1 MRKRLFPILI
11 FLISLAFLLSGC
23 KDERNWEDTYRW
35 MYSHLSEVW
44 AQSLEHAD
52 AEIAFF
58 GDSRVIGADW
68 YSAYPDKK
76 VINLGVGGDRISN
89 LLTRMSQIKAL
100 KEKGNLKYCFLAI
113 GGNDCLSSGFNTDT
127 FREEYDTLLTRLQE
141 LGITVYVNTIAGV
154 TSEGTSLSEKDAKK
168 ANSKMAQGNEII
180 RSLAE
185 EHKLTLIDMANL
197 MNNPDGTL
205 KAAYASSDG
214 VHFSAEGNAFWYE
227 TLRDYVNNCN

>member
-1 MRKRLFPILI
+1 MKRIALALSALILALF
-11 FLISLAFLLSGC
+11 LASC
-23 KDERNWEDTYRW
+23 SQDTVPESTYW
-35 MYSHLSEVW
+35 LMYSHLSEVW

-76 VINLGVGGDRISN
+76 VINLGVGGDKISN
-89 LLTRMSQIKAL
+89 LLLRMNQIKVLA
-100 KEKGNLKYCFLAI
+100 EKGNLKYCYLAI
-113 GGNDCLSSGFNTDT
+113 GGNDCLSSKFNTDT
-127 FREEYDTLLTRLQE
+127 FRSEYDTLLTKLQE

-180 RSLAE
+180 RDLAKS
-185 EHKLTLIDMANL
+185 HGMTLIDMAEQ

-205 KAAYASSDG
+205 KAAYASPDG
-214 VHFSAEGNAFWYE
+214 VHFSAEGNAFWYD
-227 TLRDYVNNCN
+227 TLRPYLYD

>member
-1 MRKRLFPILI
+1 MKRIALVLSALILALF
-11 FLISLAFLLSGC
+11 LASC
-23 KDERNWEDTYRW
+23 SQDTVPESTYW
-35 MYSHLSEVW
+35 LMYSHLSEVW

-76 VINLGVGGDRISN
+76 VINLGVGGDKISN
-89 LLTRMSQIKAL
+89 LLLRINQIKVLA
-100 KEKGNLKYCFLAI
+100 EKGNLKYCFLAI
-113 GGNDCLSSGFNTDT
+113 GGNDCLSSKFNTDT
-127 FREEYDTLLTRLQE
+127 FRSEYDTLLTKLQE

-180 RSLAE
+180 RELAQS
-185 EHKLTLIDMANL
+185 HGMTLIDMAEL
-197 MNNPDGTL
+197 MNNSDGTL
-205 KAAYASSDG
+205 KATYASPDG
-214 VHFSAEGNAFWYE
+214 VHFSTDGNAFWYD
-227 TLRDYVNNCN
+227 TLRPYLYD

>member
-1 MRKRLFPILI
+1 MNKITLVLSALILALF
-11 FLISLAFLLSGC
+11 LASC
-23 KDERNWEDTYRW
+23 SQDTVSESTYW
-35 MYSHLSEVW
+35 LMYSHLSEVW

-89 LLTRMSQIKAL
+89 LLTRMSQIKVL
-100 KEKGNLKYCFLAI
+100 GEKGNLKYCFLAI
-113 GGNDCLSSGFNTDT
+113 GGNDCLSSGFNTDI

-180 RSLAE
+180 RNLAQD
-185 EHKLTLIDMANL
+185 HGMTLIDMAEL

-205 KAAYASSDG
+205 KAVYASSDG

-227 TLRDYVNNCN
+227 TLRPYIEQ

>member
-1 MRKRLFPILI
+1 MKRIALVLSVLILALF
-11 FLISLAFLLSGC
+11 LASC
-23 KDERNWEDTYRW
+23 SQDTVPESTYW
-35 MYSHLSEVW
+35 LMYSHLSEVW
-44 AQSLEHAD
+44 SQSLEHAD

-89 LLTRMSQIKAL
+89 LLTRMSQIKIL
-100 KEKGNLKYCFLAI
+100 VEKGNLKTCFLAI

-127 FREEYDTLLTRLQE
+127 FREEYNTLLTQLQE

-154 TSEGTSLSEKDAKK
+154 MSEGTSLSEKDASK

-185 EHKLTLIDMANL
+185 EHKLTLIDMAAL
-197 MNNPDGTL
+197 MNNSDGTL

-227 TLRDYVNNCN
+227 TLRPYLYD

>member
-1 MRKRLFPILI
+1 MKRIALVLSALILALF
-11 FLISLAFLLSGC
+11 LASC
-23 KDERNWEDTYRW
+23 SQDTVPESTYW
-35 MYSHLSEVW
+35 LMYSHLSEVW

-89 LLTRMSQIKAL
+89 LLLRMNQIKVLA
-100 KEKGNLKYCFLAI
+100 EKGNLKYCFLAI
-113 GGNDCLSSGFNTDT
+113 GGNDCLSSKFNTDT
-127 FREEYDTLLTRLQE
+127 FRSEYDTLLSKLHE

-154 TSEGTSLSEKDAKK
+154 TSEGTSLSEKDAGK

-180 RSLAE
+180 RELAQS
-185 EHKLTLIDMANL
+185 HGMTLIDMAEL
-197 MNNPDGTL
+197 MNNTDGTL
-205 KAAYASSDG
+205 KAAYASPDG
-214 VHFSAEGNAFWYE
+214 VHFSADGNAFWYD
-227 TLRDYVNNCN
+227 TLRPYLND

>member
-1 MRKRLFPILI
+1 MKRIALVLSALILALF
-11 FLISLAFLLSGC
+11 LASC
-23 KDERNWEDTYRW
+23 SQDTVPESTYW
-35 MYSHLSEVW
+35 LMYSHLSEVW

-89 LLTRMSQIKAL
+89 LLLRMNQIKVLA
-100 KEKGNLKYCFLAI
+100 EKGNLKYCFLAI
-113 GGNDCLSSGFNTDT
+113 GGNDCLSSKFNTDT
-127 FREEYDTLLTRLQE
+127 FRSEYDTLLTKLQD

-154 TSEGTSLSEKDAKK
+154 TSEGTSLSENDAKK

-180 RSLAE
+180 RDLAQL
-185 EHKLTLIDMANL
+185 HGMTLIDMAEL

-205 KAAYASSDG
+205 KAAYASPDG
-214 VHFSAEGNAFWYE
+214 VHFSAEGNAFWYD
-227 TLRDYVNNCN
+227 TLRPYLYD

>member
-1 MRKRLFPILI
+1 MNKITLVLSALILALF
-11 FLISLAFLLSGC
+11 LASC
-23 KDERNWEDTYRW
+23 SQDTVSESTYW
-35 MYSHLSEVW
+35 LMYSHLSEVW

-89 LLTRMSQIKAL
+89 LLTRMSQIKVL
-100 KEKGNLKYCFLAI
+100 KARGTLKYCFLAI

-154 TSEGTSLSEKDAKK
+154 TPEGTSLSEKDAKK
-168 ANSKMAQGNEII
+168 ANSKMAQGNGII
-180 RSLAE
+180 RSLAQD
-185 EHKLTLIDMANL
+185 HGMTLIDMAEL
-197 MNNPDGTL
+197 MNNPDGSL
-205 KAAYASSDG
+205 KAAYASADG
-214 VHFSAEGNAFWYE
+214 VHFSAEGNAFWFE
-227 TLRDYVNNCN
+227 TLRPYIEQ

>member
-1 MRKRLFPILI
+1 MKRIALVLSALI
-11 FLISLAFLLSGC
+11 FTLFLASC
-23 KDERNWEDTYRW
+23 SQDTVPESTYW
-35 MYSHLSEVW
+35 LMYSHLSEVW

-89 LLTRMSQIKAL
+89 LLLRMNQIKVLA
-100 KEKGNLKYCFLAI
+100 EKGNLKYCFLAI
-113 GGNDCLSSGFNTDT
+113 GGNDCLSSKFNTDT
-127 FREEYDTLLTRLQE
+127 FRSEYDTLLTRLHE

-180 RSLAE
+180 RELAQS
-185 EHKLTLIDMANL
+185 HGMTLIDMAEL
-197 MNNPDGTL
+197 MNNSDGTL
-205 KAAYASSDG
+205 KASYASPDG
-214 VHFSAEGNAFWYE
+214 VHFSAEGNAFWYD
-227 TLRDYVNNCN
+227 TLRPYLYD

>member
-1 MRKRLFPILI
+1 MKRIALVLSALILALF
-11 FLISLAFLLSGC
+11 LASC
-23 KDERNWEDTYRW
+23 SQDTVPESTYW
-35 MYSHLSEVW
+35 LMYSHLSEVW

-68 YSAYPDKK
+68 YSAYPDKQ

-89 LLTRMSQIKAL
+89 LLLRMNQIKVLA
-100 KEKGNLKYCFLAI
+100 EKGNLKYCFLAI
-113 GGNDCLSSGFNTDT
+113 GGNDCLSSKFNTDT
-127 FREEYDTLLTRLQE
+127 FRSEYDTLLTKLQE

-180 RSLAE
+180 RDLAQL
-185 EHKLTLIDMANL
+185 HGMTLIDMAEL

-205 KAAYASSDG
+205 KAAYASPDG
-214 VHFSAEGNAFWYE
+214 VHFSADGNAFWYD
-227 TLRDYVNNCN
+227 TLRPYLYD

>member
-1 MRKRLFPILI
+1 MKRIALVLSALILALF
-11 FLISLAFLLSGC
+11 LASC
-23 KDERNWEDTYRW
+23 SQDTVPESTYW
-35 MYSHLSEVW
+35 LMYSHLSEVW

-89 LLTRMSQIKAL
+89 LLLRMNQIKVLA
-100 KEKGNLKYCFLAI
+100 EKGNLKYCFLAI
-113 GGNDCLSSGFNTDT
+113 GGNDCLSSKFNTDT
-127 FREEYDTLLTRLQE
+127 FRSEYDTLLTKLQE

-154 TSEGTSLSEKDAKK
+154 TSEGTSLSEKDAGK
-168 ANSKMAQGNEII
+168 ANSKMAPGNEII
-180 RSLAE
+180 RDLAQS
-185 EHKLTLIDMANL
+185 HGMTLIDMAEL

-205 KAAYASSDG
+205 KAAYASPDG
-214 VHFSAEGNAFWYE
+214 VHFSTEGNAFWYD
-227 TLRDYVNNCN
+227 TLRPYLYD

>member
-1 MRKRLFPILI
+1 MKKRLFPILVI
-11 FLISLAFLLSGC
+11 LISLIFFLTGC
-23 KDERNWEDTYRW
+23 KDERNWEDTYWW
-35 MYSHLSEVW
+35 MYSHLSECW

-89 LLTRMSQIKAL
+89 LLTRMSQIKIL
-100 KEKGNLKYCFLAI
+100 VEKGNLETCFLAI

-127 FREEYDTLLTRLQE
+127 FREEYNTLLTQLQE

-185 EHKLTLIDMANL
+185 EHKLTLIDMAAL
-197 MNNPDGTL
+197 MNNSDGTL

-214 VHFSAEGNAFWYE
+214 VHFSAEGNAFWYD
-227 TLRDYVNNCN
+227 TLRPYLYD

>member
-1 MRKRLFPILI
+1 MKKIALVLSALILVLF
-11 FLISLAFLLSGC
+11 LASC
-23 KDERNWEDTYRW
+23 SQDTVPESTYW
-35 MYSHLSEVW
+35 LMYSHLSEVW

-68 YSAYPDKK
+68 YSAYPEKK

-89 LLTRMSQIKAL
+89 LLTRMNQIKIL
-100 KEKGNLKYCFLAI
+100 KEKGNLKYCFLTI
-113 GGNDCLSSGFNTDT
+113 GGNDCLSSKFNTDT
-127 FREEYDTLLTRLQE
+127 FRSEYDTLLTKLQE

-185 EHKLTLIDMANL
+185 EHKLTLIDMAAL
-197 MNNPDGTL
+197 MNNSDGTL
-205 KAAYASSDG
+205 KADYASSDG
-214 VHFSAEGNAFWYE
+214 VHFSAEGNAFWYD
-227 TLRDYVNNCN
+227 TLRPYLYD

>member
-1 MRKRLFPILI
+1 MKRIALVLSALILVLF
-11 FLISLAFLLSGC
+11 LASC
-23 KDERNWEDTYRW
+23 SQDTVPESTYW
-35 MYSHLSEVW
+35 LMYSHLSEVW

-68 YSAYPDKK
+68 YSAYPDKQ

-89 LLTRMSQIKAL
+89 LLLRMNQIKVLA
-100 KEKGNLKYCFLAI
+100 EKGNLKYCFLAI
-113 GGNDCLSSGFNTDT
+113 GGNDCLSSKFNTDT
-127 FREEYDTLLTRLQE
+127 FRSEYDTLLTKLQE

-180 RSLAE
+180 RDLAQL
-185 EHKLTLIDMANL
+185 HGMILIDMAEL
-197 MNNPDGTL
+197 MNNSDGTL
-205 KAAYASSDG
+205 KAAYASPDG
-214 VHFSAEGNAFWYE
+214 VHFSADGNAFWYD
-227 TLRDYVNNCN
+227 TLRPYLYD

>member
-1 MRKRLFPILI
+1 MKRIALVLSALILALF
-11 FLISLAFLLSGC
+11 LASC
-23 KDERNWEDTYRW
+23 SQDTVPESTYW
-35 MYSHLSEVW
+35 LMYSHLSEVW

-89 LLTRMSQIKAL
+89 LLLRMNQIKVLA
-100 KEKGNLKYCFLAI
+100 EKGNLNYCFLAI
-113 GGNDCLSSGFNTDT
+113 GGNDCLSSKFNTDT
-127 FREEYDTLLTRLQE
+127 FRSEYDTLLTKLQE

-180 RSLAE
+180 RDLAQS
-185 EHKLTLIDMANL
+185 HGMTLIDMALL

-205 KAAYASSDG
+205 KAAYASPDG
-214 VHFSAEGNAFWYE
+214 VHFSADGNAFWYD
-227 TLRDYVNNCN
+227 TLRPYLYD

>member
-1 MRKRLFPILI
+1 MKRIALVLSALILALF
-11 FLISLAFLLSGC
+11 LASC
-23 KDERNWEDTYRW
+23 SQDTVPESTYRL

-89 LLTRMSQIKAL
+89 LLLRMNQIKVLA
-100 KEKGNLKYCFLAI
+100 EKGNLKYCFLAI
-113 GGNDCLSSGFNTDT
+113 GGNDCLSSKFNTDT
-127 FREEYDTLLTRLQE
+127 FRSEYDTLLTKLQE

-180 RSLAE
+180 RELAKS
-185 EHKLTLIDMANL
+185 HGMILIDMAEL

-205 KAAYASSDG
+205 KAAYASPDG
-214 VHFSAEGNAFWYE
+214 VHFSAEGNAFWYD
-227 TLRDYVNNCN
+227 TLRPYLYD

>member
-1 MRKRLFPILI
+1 MKRIALVLSALILALF
-11 FLISLAFLLSGC
+11 LASC
-23 KDERNWEDTYRW
+23 SQDTVPESTYW
-35 MYSHLSEVW
+35 LMYSHLSEVW

-89 LLTRMSQIKAL
+89 LLLRMNQIKVLA
-100 KEKGNLKYCFLAI
+100 EKGNLKYCFLAI
-113 GGNDCLSSGFNTDT
+113 GGNDCLSSKFNTDT
-127 FREEYDTLLTRLQE
+127 FRSEYDTLLTKLQE

-180 RSLAE
+180 RELAQS
-185 EHKLTLIDMANL
+185 HGMTLIDMAEL

-205 KAAYASSDG
+205 KATYASPDG
-214 VHFSAEGNAFWYE
+214 VHFSADGNAFWYD
-227 TLRDYVNNCN
+227 TLRPYLYD

>member
-1 MRKRLFPILI
+1 MKRIALVLSALILALF
-11 FLISLAFLLSGC
+11 LASC
-23 KDERNWEDTYRW
+23 SQDTVPESTYW
-35 MYSHLSEVW
+35 LMYSHLSEVW

-76 VINLGVGGDRISN
+76 VINLGVGGDKISN
-89 LLTRMSQIKAL
+89 LLLRMNQIKVLA
-100 KEKGNLKYCFLAI
+100 EKGNLKYCFLAI
-113 GGNDCLSSGFNTDT
+113 GGNDCLSSKFNTDT
-127 FREEYDTLLTRLQE
+127 FRGEYDTLLTRLQD

-154 TSEGTSLSEKDAKK
+154 TSEGTSLSEKDAGK

-180 RSLAE
+180 RDLAQL
-185 EHKLTLIDMANL
+185 HGMILIDMAEL

-205 KAAYASSDG
+205 KAAYASPDG
-214 VHFSAEGNAFWYE
+214 VHFSADGNAFWYD
-227 TLRDYVNNCN
+227 TLRPYLYD

>member
-1 MRKRLFPILI
+1 MRKIPFVLTVLLFIL
-11 FLISLAFLLSGC
+11 FLASCSQDTISA
-23 KDERNWEDTYRW
+23 DTYRL

-76 VINLGVGGDRISN
+76 LVNLGVGGDRIAN
-89 LLTRMSQIKAL
+89 LLTRMCQIKVL
-100 KEKGNLKYCFLAI
+100 KEKGNLKYCFLTI
-113 GGNDCLSSGFNTDT
+113 GGNDCLSPEFNTDT
-127 FREEYDTLLTRLQE
+127 FRSEYGTLLTRLQE

-154 TSEGTSLSEKDAKK
+154 TSEGTSLSEKDARK
-168 ANSKMAQGNEII
+168 ANAKMAQGNEII
-180 RSLAE
+180 RELAE
-185 EHKLTLIDMANL
+185 KHGMTLVDMAEL
-197 MNNPDGTL
+197 MNNSDGTL
-205 KAAYASSDG
+205 KADYAGPDG
-214 VHFSAEGNAFWYE
+214 VHFSTEGYAFWYD

>member
-1 MRKRLFPILI
+1 MKRIALVLSALILALF
-11 FLISLAFLLSGC
+11 LASC
-23 KDERNWEDTYRW
+23 SQDTVPESTYW
-35 MYSHLSEVW
+35 LMYSHLSEVW

-76 VINLGVGGDRISN
+76 VINLGVGGDKISN
-89 LLTRMSQIKAL
+89 LLLRMNQIKVLA
-100 KEKGNLKYCFLAI
+100 EKGNLKYCFLAI

-127 FREEYDTLLTRLQE
+127 FREEYNALLTQLQE

-154 TSEGTSLSEKDAKK
+154 TSEGTSLSEKDASK

-185 EHKLTLIDMANL
+185 EHKLELIDMAAL
-197 MNNPDGTL
+197 MNNSDGTL

-214 VHFSAEGNAFWYE
+214 VHFSAEGNAFWYD
-227 TLRDYVNNCN
+227 TLRPYLCD

>member
-44 AQSLEHAD
+44 AQCLEHAD

-68 YSAYPDKK
+68 YSAYPDKE

-89 LLTRMSQIKAL
+89 LLTRMSQIKVLA
-100 KEKGNLKYCFLAI
+100 EKGNLKYCFLAI
-113 GGNDCLSSGFNTDT
+113 GGNDCLSSKFNTDT
-127 FREEYDTLLTRLQE
+127 FRSEYDTLLSELQK

-154 TSEGTSLSEKDAKK
+154 TSEGTSLSGKDAKK
-168 ANSKMAQGNEII
+168 ANSKIAQGNEII
-180 RSLAE
+180 RALAAD
-185 EHKLTLIDMANL
+185 HNMTLIDMAAL
-197 MNNPDGTL
+197 MNNADGRL
-205 KAAYASSDG
+205 KSEYASTDG
-214 VHFSAEGNAFWYE
+214 VHFSEAGNSFWYD
-227 TLRDYVNNCN
+227 TLKDYVNNCN

>member
-1 MRKRLFPILI
+1 MKRIALVLSALILALF
-11 FLISLAFLLSGC
+11 LASC
-23 KDERNWEDTYRW
+23 SQDTVPESTYW
-35 MYSHLSEVW
+35 LMYSHLSEVW

-76 VINLGVGGDRISN
+76 VINLGVGGDKISN
-89 LLTRMSQIKAL
+89 LLLRMNQIKVLA
-100 KEKGNLKYCFLAI
+100 EKGNLKYCFLAI
-113 GGNDCLSSGFNTDT
+113 GGNDCLSSKFNTDT
-127 FREEYDTLLTRLQE
+127 FRSEYDTLLTKLQE

-154 TSEGTSLSEKDAKK
+154 TSEGTSLSEKDARK

-180 RSLAE
+180 RDLAQS
-185 EHKLTLIDMANL
+185 HGITLIDMAEL

-205 KAAYASSDG
+205 KAAYASPDG
-214 VHFSAEGNAFWYE
+214 VHFSAEGNAFWYD
-227 TLRDYVNNCN
+227 TLRPYLYD

>member
-1 MRKRLFPILI
+1 MKRIALVLSALILALF
-11 FLISLAFLLSGC
+11 LASC
-23 KDERNWEDTYRW
+23 SQDTVPESTYW
-35 MYSHLSEVW
+35 LMYSHLSEVW

-76 VINLGVGGDRISN
+76 VINLGVGGDRLSN
-89 LLTRMSQIKAL
+89 LLLRMNQIKVLA
-100 KEKGNLKYCFLAI
+100 EKGNLKYCFLAI
-113 GGNDCLSSGFNTDT
+113 GGNDCLSSKFNTDT
-127 FREEYDTLLTRLQE
+127 FRSEYDTLLTKLQD

-154 TSEGTSLSEKDAKK
+154 TSEGTSLSEKDARK

-180 RSLAE
+180 RDLAQS
-185 EHKLTLIDMANL
+185 HGLTLIDMAEL

-205 KAAYASSDG
+205 KAAYASPDG
-214 VHFSAEGNAFWYE
+214 VHFSADGNAFWYD
-227 TLRDYVNNCN
+227 TLRPYLYD

>member
-1 MRKRLFPILI
+1 MKRIALVLSVLILALF
-11 FLISLAFLLSGC
+11 LASC
-23 KDERNWEDTYRW
+23 SQDTVPESTYW
-35 MYSHLSEVW
+35 LMYSHLSEVW
-44 AQSLEHAD
+44 SQSLEHAD

-89 LLTRMSQIKAL
+89 LLTRMSQIKIL
-100 KEKGNLKYCFLAI
+100 VEKGNLKTCFLAI

-127 FREEYDTLLTRLQE
+127 FREEYNTLLTQLQE

-154 TSEGTSLSEKDAKK
+154 TSEGTSLSEKDASK

-185 EHKLTLIDMANL
+185 EHKLTLIDMAAL
-197 MNNPDGTL
+197 MNNSDGTL

-227 TLRDYVNNCN
+227 TLRPYLYD

>member
-1 MRKRLFPILI
+1 MKRIALVLSALILALF
-11 FLISLAFLLSGC
+11 LASC
-23 KDERNWEDTYRW
+23 SQDTVPESTYW
-35 MYSHLSEVW
+35 LMYSHLSEVW

-76 VINLGVGGDRISN
+76 VINLGVGGDKISN
-89 LLTRMSQIKAL
+89 LLLRMNQIKVLA
-100 KEKGNLKYCFLAI
+100 EIGNLKYCFLAI
-113 GGNDCLSSGFNTDT
+113 GGNDCLSSKFNTDT
-127 FREEYDTLLTRLQE
+127 FRSEYDTLLTKLQE

-154 TSEGTSLSEKDAKK
+154 TSEGTSLSENDANK

-180 RSLAE
+180 RDLAQL
-185 EHKLTLIDMANL
+185 HSMILIDMAEL

-205 KAAYASSDG
+205 KAAYASPDG
-214 VHFSAEGNAFWYE
+214 VHFSADGNAFWYD
-227 TLRDYVNNCN
+227 TLRPYLYD